1 MPPKQHATLSASSA
15 HRWLH
20 CTPSAQLEA
29 GKPDRDTEA
38 SREGTAAH
46 ALAEHKL
53 RKHLGKTTRKPKSK
67 YQCDEMD
74 KHTDEYV
81 QFVLDQISEMGE
93 PSVFIEQILDFSQYV
108 PRGFGTGD
116 CILISDGM
124 LHIIDLK
131 YGQGVLVDA
140 HDNPQLRLYAMGA
153 VLAFN
158 LVYDIDTVR
167 MTIFQPRRGNTSSET
182 LTVSELTDWCEHVV
196 KHAAIL
202 ASKGEGEFQVGD
214 WCQFCKLAPTCRARA
229 EHNLQ
234 LAQDEFT
241 APAELDDTELAR
253 ILQQLPGFMKWARD
267 VEKYALTE
275 ATEHGKKWDGMKL
288 VAGRS
293 VRKFADENRV
303 ISAAQEAGYTDI
315 FERRLL
321 TLTAMEKLMGKKDF
335 TKILGDLIIR
345 PTGKPSLVPESDKRP
360 ELAAATAEEEFKNIG
375 ENS

>member
-20 CTPSAQLEA
+20 CTPSAQLET

-46 ALAEHKL
+46 ELAEHKL

-67 YQCDEMD
+67 YQCEEMD
-74 KHTDEYV
+74 KHTDDYV

-93 PSVFIEQILDFSQYV
+93 PSVFIEQILDFSEYV
-108 PRGFGTGD
+108 PYGFGTGD
-116 CILISDGM
+116 CILISDGL

-182 LTVSELTDWCEHVV
+182 ITVSELTDWCEHVV
-196 KHAAIL
+196 KPAAIL

-234 LAQDEFT
+234 IAQDEFT
-241 APAELDDTELAR
+241 APAELDDTELAQ
-253 ILQQLPGFMKWARD
+253 ILQQLPGLMKWARD

-288 VAGRS
+288 VEGRS

-303 ISAAQEAGYTDI
+303 IQAAQEAGYTDI

-321 TLTAMEKLMGKKDF
+321 ALTAMEKLMGKKDF
-335 TKILGDLIIR
+335 TRILGDLIIR
-345 PTGKPSLVPESDKRP
+345 PAGKPSLVPESDKRP
-360 ELAAATAEEEFKNIG
+360 ELVAATAEEEFKNIG